1 MASLSGQTIQS
12 TYPGLLKLETA
23 TTGITSSLQAI
34 QDGLGNNTGLRIS
47 TTQLEAQNIPSFSP
61 LKPRYFGSG
70 FLNVTGV
77 QFGAGTQ
84 NTIISSPFYDGGIY
98 EYSAITINIV
108 TQTSTSDTLEFAI
121 YTSQIINPNGLF
133 PHIPIVS
140 GLTADTTTTGL
151 KTITLPSNISMSG
164 YGGGLYWFVF
174 KISNSGVQ
182 PTVRTGANATIQ
194 NIQTPLYLT
203 YGPVLGFTSNTYQG
217 NQRMN
222 NVGNSFQHFS
232 GLSTFDNPYS
242 NTINAS
248 QNTATN
254 VAGNGAGF
262 LLHTVGG

>member
-1 MASLSGQTIQS
+1 MSSLSGQTIQS
-12 TYPGLLKLETA
+12 TYQGLLKLEDSSQ
-23 TTGITSSLQAI
+23 GISSSLQPI
-34 QDGLGNNTGLRIS
+34 QDGLGNNTGVRIS
-47 TTQLEAQNIPSFSP
+47 TTQIEVPNIPSYDP
-61 LKPRYFGSG
+61 LKPRYFGNG
-70 FLNVTGV
+70 FINVVGA
-77 QFGAGTQ
+77 QYAAGTQ
-84 NTIISSPFYDGGIY
+84 NTILTTPFYDGGVY
-98 EYSAITINIV
+98 EYSAITLNVV

-151 KTITLPSNISMSG
+151 KTVTLPSNISMSG
-164 YGGGLYWFVF
+164 YGGGLYWLVY

-182 PTVRTGANATIQ
+182 PTFRPGSSATIQ

-222 NVGNSFQHFS
+222 NAGNSFQHFS

-248 QNTATN
+248 QNTSTTIT
-254 VAGNGAGF
+254 GNALGF